1 MGDQGPKGNVKA
13 GQKGKYMEIRR
24 TQCSLQ
30 QVKALVLSG
39 FQALAGGA
47 VLARLVLCLQAG
59 AVLAGGAV
67 GGAVWAAGAG

>member
-47 VLARLVLCLQAG
+47 VLARLVLCLLGVLWGVLFGLQVQANCCS
-59 AVLAGGAV
+59 
-67 GGAVWAAGAG
+67 WM